1 MVPTLIQSL
10 RLLLVL
16 TVLTGIIYP
25 LTITVIAQMAFPSQA
40 NGSLVKDAKTGEI
53 RGSSLLGQQFSQP
66 QYLHSRASSTSPFP
80 YNAAASGG
88 SNLGPTNKKLIDDVK
103 ARIEKEK
110 DQNATAGGVP
120 LDLVTSS
127 ASGLDPH
134 ISIASAR
141 YQIDRIARSRSID
154 RAKVEEIISRYS
166 TDRDIGVFGEPRV
179 NVLLVNLALDGT
191 IK

>member
-66 QYLHSRASSTSPFP
+66 QYWHSRASSTSPFP

-110 DQNATAGGVP
+110 DPNATAGGVP